1 MEKKNKFNWR
11 KELTSWA
18 IVIGASIILSAII
31 SLFFKYNYFS
41 SLRAILGLTY
51 VLFLPGYVVVRCFF
65 KEVDWIEKTALS
77 FGLSI
82 ALVIL
87 SVMFSNMLFKIP
99 ITALTNFFVILAVI
113 IITVLVK
120 AYQEQLI
127 LSFSKLAFWK
137 KKAKKK
143 KT

>member
-11 KELTSWA
+11 KELTFWA
-18 IVIGASIILSAII
+18 IVIGASIILSVII

-41 SLRAILGLTY
+41 SLRAILGLIY

-65 KEVDWIEKTALS
+65 KEVDWIEKAALS

-99 ITALTNFFVILAVI
+99 ITAITNFLVILVVM
-113 IITVLVK
+113 IITIVVK
-120 AYQEQLI
+120 IYQKPI
-127 LSFSKLAFWK
+127 IVFFNKLSFWK
-137 KKAKKK
+137 KKK
-143 KT
+143 